1 MLSFINPTVI
11 RQPLMPRAPSSA
23 TAFSLSVGK
32 PFPNASLSGAG
43 KQAIK
48 AGVRYLTLAVSTWI
62 LACNQLTPTAS
73 RFEMVLETEDQD
85 IRPTMFTTYTFHIWF
100 QKHS

>member
-23 TAFSLSVGK
+23 AAFSLSVCK

-62 LACNQLTPTAS
+62 LGLQP
-73 RFEMVLETEDQD
+73 
-85 IRPTMFTTYTFHIWF
+85 TYTDCFLF
-100 QKHS
+100 RNGTRN